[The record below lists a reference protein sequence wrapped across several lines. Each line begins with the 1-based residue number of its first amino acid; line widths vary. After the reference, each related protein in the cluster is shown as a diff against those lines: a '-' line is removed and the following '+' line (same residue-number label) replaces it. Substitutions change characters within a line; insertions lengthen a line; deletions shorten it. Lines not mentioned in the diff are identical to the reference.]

1 MPKFKSVIVGIAA
14 FPLNT
19 FTSDTIVNRVS
30 SRLRAEALNATE
42 LLCLSNVLGRP
53 RGGLP
58 GYPSQERA
66 NIIGD
71 QLQEFHVSI
80 HGPYTISLTT
90 IEKDK
95 LRTSRAHMTRCL
107 HVADAVG
114 ATHVTFHPGSR
125 QGGRIVQTR
134 VRDRLKEF
142 MIKIDDEGL
151 LAVPAPEVA
160 GKIASFGNFDETCMV
175 AGEAGCLF
183 CWDFAH
189 DFARGG
195 DVTTEGGILRRL
207 ELIEKHIDLS
217 RWRLP
222 VHLSGIIAG
231 RRGEVQHAPLD
242 GGNHVP
248 WQLFLSVLKE
258 QQFLKKVSIICESK
272 SEEQNNLDFR
282 VEQALQLKNFIESK
296 RIEKEYHT
304 TRPALTQFFSSNS
317 TKDSDEDSL
326 PRLG

>member
-1 MPKFKSVIVGIAA
+1 MTKSNQAVVGIAA
-14 FPLNT
+14 FPLST
-19 FTSDTIVNRVS
+19 FTSDTIVNRVL
-30 SRLRAEALNATE
+30 SRLRAEALMATE

-58 GYPSQERA
+58 AYPSQDRA
-66 NIIGD
+66 SIIGN
-71 QLQEFHVSI
+71 QLQDFHVSI
-80 HGPYTISLTT
+80 HGPYIISLTT
-90 IEKDK
+90 TEKGK

-134 VRDRLKEF
+134 VQDRLKEF
-142 MIKIDDEGL
+142 MMKIDDEGIT
-151 LAVPAPEVA
+151 AVPAPEVA

-175 AGEAGCLF
+175 AAEAGCLF

-195 DVTTEGGILRRL
+195 DVTTEDGILRRL
-207 ELIEKHIDLS
+207 ELIEQHIDLT

-222 VHLSGIIAG
+222 VHLSGIVAG

-242 GGNHVP
+242 GGSHVP

-258 QQFLKKVSIICESK
+258 QRFLDKVSIICESK

-282 VEQALQLKNFIESK
+282 VDQALQLKTFIESK
-296 RIEKEYHT
+296 RINKEYHPI
-304 TRPALTQFFSSNS
+304 RPALTQFFSSDS
-317 TKDSDEDSL
+317 TKDSD
-326 PRLG
+326 